1 MSEFTDRIKTDLAP
15 IVSELGC
22 SIVRVCFFKNPKRRT
37 LQIMLERLDGSS
49 VNIDDCEKV
58 SHAVSVCL
66 DATNPIQGH
75 YNLEVSSTGIDRPL
89 VSKEDYQKFSGK
101 PVVIKTYVLKD
112 DRKIFKGTL
121 DSATEDDIMLLLD
134 LPLSD
139 GSKTIRLSYSEIKS
153 GCIDGFKAMEMQ

>member
-1 MSEFTDRIKTDLAP
+1 MSALTDRIKNDLAP

-22 SIVRVCFFKNPKRRT
+22 NIVRVCIFKTKTRT
-37 LQIMLERLDGSS
+37 LQIMLERLDGSP

-75 YNLEVSSTGIDRPL
+75 YNLEVSSTGINRPL
-89 VSKEDYQKFSGK
+89 VTKEDYRRFAGK
-101 PVVIKTYVLKD
+101 PVVIRTYVLKNG
-112 DRKIFKGTL
+112 RKIFKGIL
-121 DSATEDDIMLLLD
+121 DSVSEDGVVLTLD

-139 GSKTIRLSYSEIKS
+139 GNKVADFVYSEIKS
-153 GCIDGFKAMEMQ
+153 GCLDGFKAIETE